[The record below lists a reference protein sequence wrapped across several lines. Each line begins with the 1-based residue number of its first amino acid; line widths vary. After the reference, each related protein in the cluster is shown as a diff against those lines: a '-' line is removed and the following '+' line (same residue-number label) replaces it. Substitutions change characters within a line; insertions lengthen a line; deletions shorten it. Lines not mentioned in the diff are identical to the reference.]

1 MLTGDVLKKIAI
13 NAFEE
18 LKNISNDNKINCDI
32 YIEKYV
38 IDEILKYCSDIVII
52 SEECG
57 RIKFG
62 KGIQSIVLD
71 PIDGT
76 GNYMR
81 GIPIYSICIALVNH
95 NKLIIDENDIEYSIV
110 VSTFGIFEAYKGA
123 LGKTQVNVE
132 SEFDKALIRRF
143 GQGRMRL
150 LGASSIELGLLAD
163 GSIDAFID
171 NDGLKLVDIIPILLY
186 LKNNNCIITDLQGY
200 KLKFILDNPKN
211 SDYKFIASRSKMLH
225 KNILSRK
232 L

>member
-1 MLTGDVLKKIAI
+1 MLTGDILKKIAV

-18 LKNISNDNKINCDI
+18 LKNISNDNKTNCDI
-32 YIEKYV
+32 YIEKYM
-38 IDEILKYCSDIVII
+38 IDKILNHCSDVVII

-62 KGIQSIVLD
+62 KGTQSIVLD

-76 GNYMR
+76 GNYIR

-95 NKLIIDENDIEYSIV
+95 NKLTINEDDIEYSIV
-110 VSTFGIFEAYKGA
+110 VSTFGIFEAYKGL
-123 LGKTQVNVE
+123 LGEDQVNVE
-132 SEFDKALIRRF
+132 YEFDKALIRRS

-150 LGASSIELGLLAD
+150 LGASSVELGLLAN

-200 KLKFILDNPKN
+200 RLEFILDNPKN
-211 SDYKFIASRSKMLH
+211 SDYKFIASRSKRLH
-225 KNILSRK
+225 ENILNRK